1 MRLISNDINNLYNIL
16 RYDSESQWPL
26 LPKVILLDIYS
37 FRYICV
43 LHKYNTYNERG
54 VHSTTYS
61 IKSVSCLN
69 KKEWI
74 YILLVLILY
83 TNFRY

>member
-61 IKSVSCLN
+61 IKSVTCLN
-69 KKEWI
+69 KKKRFTF
-74 YILLVLILY
+74 Y
-83 TNFRY
+83 